1 MSDLATINQNYGT
14 WAAQQGP
21 GGVNVNSEGFR
32 GFENQI
38 VNQIGAINDPAV
50 LAQQLQQQ
58 QARLNDP
65 TYGGSAQNIINA
77 IKARQSALQ
86 PGQGFGQINQEYG
99 TWAGGQGG
107 NVDVNSQGFQGF
119 EGRILNEIGAT
130 NDLGTLQQ
138 QLAQQQSRVN
148 DPVYGASAQRMVQA
162 IQSQMARVQGGQ
174 GPMTGLQG
182 YEQALQGGAA
192 AGINAL
198 QQGYGQSQAVLN
210 DMSKV
215 NAALAPYQETGGKA
229 FDLQA
234 ALSGSLGPEAQQ
246 AAFANYKGS
255 PGQQFLRDKAEQ
267 ALLRNS
273 AALGGLGGGRVRQE
287 LQRQA
292 IGEAE
297 QSFGNDFNRIGQV
310 AGVGA
315 NAAGAVAG
323 YGNQRDLAIGQNAMT
338 TGANAANLLYGT
350 GQQVAKGRFDTG
362 VNLSNAISNTTSAL
376 AQLANQGGQNAS
388 TTMGTGA
395 GNLSQLLAAAGS
407 GDAASKQALA
417 TLINNILLGQG
428 SSVGGLAGIPG
439 IQNQDGII
447 GGVGNA
453 LAGAGALVTSLN
465 PPKDE

>member
-65 TYGGSAQNIINA
+65 TYGGSAQNIVNA
-77 IKARQSALQ
+77 IKARQAAIMS
-86 PGQGFGQINQEYG
+86 
-99 TWAGGQGG
+99 
-107 NVDVNSQGFQGF
+107 SQG
-119 EGRILNEIGAT
+119 
-130 NDLGTLQQ
+130 
-138 QLAQQQSRVN
+138 
-148 DPVYGASAQRMVQA
+148 P
-162 IQSQMARVQGGQ
+162 
-174 GPMTGLQG
+174 PTGLQG
-182 YEQALQGGAA
+182 YEQALQGGAS